1 AVGWQLPHRVATV
14 VGGDGRVPGGAVAG
28 EVLEREEAAVRLR
41 VAHQRL
47 GDRALVVA
55 VPTLLG
61 QQLEGLRQRRVAED
75 LALARGPTTC
85 LVFGSHRI
93 ANRSPPSPF
102 AVGSIRPR
110 QAFIAI
116 AASTALP
123 PCLSISSP
131 AWTASGWAAHT
142 MPWAPYTTERVAAP
156 RPAAP
161 ALA

>member
-1 AVGWQLPHRVATV
+1 MVPSFSAGTLSAVSAS
-14 VGGDGRVPGGAVAG
+14 GA
-28 EVLEREEAAVRLR
+28 RPEALS
-41 VAHQRL
+41 
-47 GDRALVVA
+47 
-55 VPTLLG
+55 
-61 QQLEGLRQRRVAED
+61 
-75 LALARGPTTC
+75 PTTC

-93 ANRSPPSPF
+93 ANRSPPNPF

-161 ALA
+161 ALARLMSSASATSGGAMRRMRDMGSPPGARRRVSSREA